1 MRVVHLSLTNF
12 RNFGRLEVDL
22 PTGPT
27 VLFGAN
33 AQGKTN
39 LLESIYYLATTRTP
53 YTNDDSQLH
62 NWTAL
67 EGDDPLVVGRIVA
80 QVVTKQATK
89 LIEVRLIR
97 EEKSGQ
103 FSFRREVLIN
113 HQKMRLMDVL
123 GALRVVLFIP
133 SDLNLV
139 VGAPALR
146 RRYIDITLCQTDS
159 VYCRTLSQYNQ
170 LLEQRNALLR
180 QLAESPK
187 TSSRDLLPIYSDK
200 LAQLGS
206 FLWGRRSCFLHELGL
221 ALQRIHYEWLT
232 NGQETMRLSYF
243 PRLLLSGEVTE
254 KEAQEKANWLHHHSE
269 NIPAIQEEFR
279 TLLRRYEKE
288 ELQRGMTLI
297 GPHRDDWNLSINGRS
312 LQNYGSRG
320 QQRSAVVALKMAEL
334 GWISAESGETPIF
347 LLDDVLA
354 ELDQTRRHLLL
365 EKLPEMEQS
374 LLTTTETTIFPA
386 SFLSKAYTFNVVA
399 GKIRPQLI
407 VNAE

>member
-12 RNFGRLEVDL
+12 RNFGRLELDL
-22 PTGPT
+22 GAGAT

-53 YTNDDSQLH
+53 YTHDDSQLH
-62 NWTAL
+62 NWNAL
-67 EGDDPLVVGRIVA
+67 ESGDPLIVGRIVA
-80 QVVTKQATK
+80 QVATKDGMK

-97 EEKSGQ
+97 EKKSGVD
-103 FSFRREVLIN
+103 SFRREVLIN

-133 SDLNLV
+133 ADLNLI
-139 VGAPALR
+139 VGTPSVR
-146 RRYIDITLCQTDS
+146 RRYLDITLCQTDS
-159 VYCRTLSQYNQ
+159 LYCRTLSQYNQ

-180 QLAESPK
+180 QLSESPK
-187 TSSRDLLPIYSDK
+187 IAAHDLLPIYSDK
-200 LAQLGS
+200 LVQLGTVL
-206 FLWGRRSCFLHELGL
+206 FIRRSQFLHDLGV

-232 NGQETMRLSYF
+232 DGQETVRLDYL
-243 PRLLLSGEVTE
+243 PRLLSSTNAE
-254 KEAQEKANWLHHHSE
+254 EAEFQEKANWLYKNTN
-269 NIPAIQEEFR
+269 NIDTIQEEFR
-279 TLLRRYEKE
+279 KLVKSSEKE
-288 ELQRGMTLI
+288 ELRRGMTLV

-312 LQNYGSRG
+312 LQSYGSRG
-320 QQRSAVVALKMAEL
+320 QQRSAVVALKMAEI
-334 GWISAESGETPIF
+334 GWISAESGETPVF

-365 EKLPEMEQS
+365 AKLPEMEQS

-399 GKIRPQLI
+399 GRIRPQMI
-407 VNAE
+407 VTTE